1 MSKRY
6 LKNTSD
12 SKRFRFSVDVKHV
25 NLKRNRTAFEWNI
38 QSFFANTMLRHGN
51 YWPYTWFK
59 QNLVIQG
66 ARRGS
71 QTTKNLGSRRTE
83 IHGEEVKTG
92 CSRNVWLFWQV
103 QAKKNFRKVLCLS
116 TRLFVKNIWSE
127 NDLLQRVRRFVN
139 CFCKSEAC
147 NCKSQKW
154 TLTFAWERCILFATA
169 AKFLH
174 LQ

>member
-83 IHGEEVKTG
+83 IHEEEDKLAVAETFGSFDKCKRKKT
-92 CSRNVWLFWQV
+92 F
-103 QAKKNFRKVLCLS
+103 AKC
-116 TRLFVKNIWSE
+116 FVY
-127 NDLLQRVRRFVN
+127 QRVCLLR
-139 CFCKSEAC
+139 
-147 NCKSQKW
+147 
-154 TLTFAWERCILFATA
+154 TFGELFASTCETFCELFQDR
-169 AKFLH
+169 FLSSQH
-174 LQ
+174 IGTGLENHWCYLGES